1 MAFIQKIRK
10 DKQGF
15 KYIFMDLKLNELEV
29 IFSER
34 HKALLV
40 VDKDSKDYNRQYYEH
55 PNLIEI
61 KEKDED
67 IQFGIVQNIP
77 VEDLEELLKAYVVLK
92 EQNMIPKERN
102 LEGLELLKNKNKP
115 EKTEKAKKTIKKIEK
130 KENSDPQMCLLGFEE
145 TEVGEEYEV
154 ENDNDCNSDFL
165 GEGDED

>member
-115 EKTEKAKKTIKKIEK
+115 EKTEKAKKTIEK

-165 GEGDED
+165 GEGDEN

>member
-15 KYIFMDLKLNELEV
+15 KYIFMDLNELEV

-115 EKTEKAKKTIKKIEK
+115 EKTEKAKKTIKEI
-130 KENSDPQMCLLGFEE
+130 
-145 TEVGEEYEV
+145 

-165 GEGDED
+165 GEGGED

>member
-115 EKTEKAKKTIKKIEK
+115 EKTEA
-130 KENSDPQMCLLGFEE
+130 
-145 TEVGEEYEV
+145 GEEYEV

-165 GEGDED
+165 GEGGEN